1 MNINT
6 TIKFYLQ
13 LIYKMSLHQQT
24 QQVSPAMA
32 KAIAPGKYIYEDER
46 FLLQESGKTIPY
58 VLGQDFARQG
68 LRLRPAQFQYAH
80 INPTFTPVYQP
91 APEMTMNFGSYIYNK
106 VSGFQ

>member
-24 QQVSPAMA
+24 QQVTPAMA
-32 KAIAPGKYIYEDER
+32 KAIPPGKFIAEDER
-46 FLLQESGKTIPY
+46 FMIQESGRKLPY
-58 VLGQDFARQG
+58 VLDQDFARQG

-80 INPTFTPVYQP
+80 LNPTFTPIYQP
-91 APEMTMNFGSYIYNK
+91 APQMEMNFGTYIYNK
-106 VSGFQ
+106 VDGYQ

>member
-24 QQVSPAMA
+24 QQVTPAMA
-32 KAIAPGKYIYEDER
+32 KAIPPGKFIAEDER
-46 FLLQESGKTIPY
+46 FMIQESGRKLPY
-58 VLGQDFARQG
+58 VLDQDFARQG

-80 INPTFTPVYQP
+80 LNPTFTPVYQP
-91 APEMTMNFGSYIYNK
+91 APQMEMNFGTYIYNK
-106 VSGFQ
+106 VDGYQ

>member
-24 QQVSPAMA
+24 QQVTPAMA
-32 KAIAPGKYIYEDER
+32 KAIPPGKFIAEDER
-46 FLLQESGKTIPY
+46 FMIQESGRKLPY
-58 VLGQDFARQG
+58 VLDQDFARQG

-80 INPTFTPVYQP
+80 LNPTFTPIYQP
-91 APEMTMNFGSYIYNK
+91 APQMEMNYGTYIYNK
-106 VSGFQ
+106 VDGYQ

>member
-24 QQVSPAMA
+24 QQVTPAMA
-32 KAIAPGKYIYEDER
+32 KAIPPGKFIAEDER
-46 FLLQESGKTIPY
+46 FMIQESGRKLPY
-58 VLGQDFARQG
+58 VLDQDFARQG

-80 INPTFTPVYQP
+80 LNPTFTPIYQP
-91 APEMTMNFGSYIYNK
+91 APQMEMNFGTYIYNK
-106 VSGFQ
+106 VDGFQ

>member
-24 QQVSPAMA
+24 QQVTPAMA
-32 KAIAPGKYIYEDER
+32 KAIPPGKFIAEDER
-46 FLLQESGKTIPY
+46 FMIQESGRKLPY
-58 VLGQDFARQG
+58 VLDQDFARQG

-80 INPTFTPVYQP
+80 LNPTFTPIYQP
-91 APEMTMNFGSYIYNK
+91 APQMEMNYGTYIFNK
-106 VSGFQ
+106 VDGYQ